1 MEFQKV
7 LEKRASVKKFSS
19 KKPAIE
25 NIMGAIFAA
34 NMAPVAGNIPELTY
48 LIVDDKEK
56 IGKIAEACQQP
67 FIAQISYVVVICS
80 NIKQARRLYDVKDD
94 KYLKHNVGASV
105 ENFLLKI
112 VDLGLASCWIG
123 AFSELTM
130 RNTLGIPDAMEIEVV
145 LPVGYE
151 LEAWKAS
158 PKQPKPKYSLVNR
171 VFFNSWRNK
180 FYKPLIKI
188 RRGDV

>member
-1 MEFQKV
+1 MELQKV

-19 KKPAIE
+19 KKPAVE

-34 NMAPVAGNIPELTY
+34 NMAPVAGNIPELIY
-48 LIVDDKEK
+48 LVVDDKEK
-56 IGKIAEACQQP
+56 IWKIADACQQP
-67 FIAQISYVVVICS
+67 FIAQVSYVVVICS
-80 NIKQARRLYDVKDD
+80 NVKQARKLYDVKAD
-94 KYLKHNVGASV
+94 KYLKHNVGASI

-123 AFSELTM
+123 AFSEPTI
-130 RNTLGIPDAMEIEVV
+130 RNTLGIPDAMEVEVV

-151 LEAWKAS
+151 LGAWKANT
-158 PKQPKPKYSLVNR
+158 KQPKPKYSLVNR
-171 VFFNSWRNK
+171 IFFNSWQNK

-188 RRGDV
+188 RREDV